1 MNDFKNSV
9 IFVLSV
15 IILIQSAFL
24 IHFLRQKP
32 GQSRAAVARVKS
44 APAPKK
50 PVQKEIS
57 PAPKPSPQAVVG
69 KIALVLDDWGYNLK
83 HKAFVTDN
91 DFHVTLS
98 ILPFRAYSTTIA
110 QLAAQHQKDVIVHM
124 PMEPQDKEK
133 YGLEENTLLTSMDKA
148 AIVKRLEAA
157 FQTVPFALGL
167 SNHMGSKATQD
178 ARLMRIVFDYLK
190 TRRLIFLDSFVTSKT
205 VCRVLSRKVGI
216 GFTQRDIFIDNE
228 SDPDYI
234 RSQMMKLADK
244 AKKNGVAVGIGHDR
258 PETIAVL
265 NEMIPRLRALGYKFV
280 NLSEIVGS
288 E

>member
-24 IHFLRQKP
+24 IHFLRQKSGRP
-32 GQSRAAVARVKS
+32 KVSVKQPRG
-44 APAPKK
+44 APVPKK
-50 PVQKEIS
+50 PAQKELLPVFK
-57 PAPKPSPQAVVG
+57 PAPETVVG
-69 KIALVLDDWGYNLK
+69 KIVLVLDDWGYNVK

-91 DFHVTLS
+91 DFHVTMS
-98 ILPFRAYSTTIA
+98 ILPFRAYSIVIA

-124 PMEPQDKEK
+124 PMEPQEKEK

-148 AIVKRLEAA
+148 EIIKRLEAA
-157 FQTVPFALGL
+157 FRTVPFALGM

-178 ARLMRIVFDYLK
+178 TRLMRIVFDYLK
-190 TRRLIFLDSFVTSKT
+190 AKHLFFLDSFVTSRT
-205 VCRVLSRKVGI
+205 VCRVLSKKVGI
-216 GFTQRDIFIDNE
+216 GFTQRDVFIDNE
-228 SDPDYI
+228 SDPNYI

-244 AKKNGVAVGIGHDR
+244 AKKNGVAVGIGHDK
-258 PETIAVL
+258 PDTIAVL

-280 NLSEIVGS
+280 NLSEIIES